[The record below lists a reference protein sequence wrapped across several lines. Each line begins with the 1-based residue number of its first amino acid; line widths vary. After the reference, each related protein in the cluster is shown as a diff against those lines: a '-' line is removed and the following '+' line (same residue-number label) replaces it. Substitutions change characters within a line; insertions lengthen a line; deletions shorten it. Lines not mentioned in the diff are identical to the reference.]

1 MLQMLYRTLNFIT
14 PGMDKRNSPGMN
26 GFMPGLLI
34 LFYQNNNY
42 CSDKTILLSVFT
54 VNYSTRGIL
63 TVSVHP

>member
-14 PGMDKRNSPGMN
+14 PGTDKRNSPGMN
-26 GFMPGLLI
+26 GFMPGLL
-34 LFYQNNNY
+34 
-42 CSDKTILLSVFT
+42 ILLSVFT